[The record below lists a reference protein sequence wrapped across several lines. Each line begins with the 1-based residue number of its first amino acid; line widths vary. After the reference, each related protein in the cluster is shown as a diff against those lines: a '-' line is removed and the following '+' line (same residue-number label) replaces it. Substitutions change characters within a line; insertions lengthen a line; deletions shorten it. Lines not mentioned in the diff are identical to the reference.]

1 MSKVAHY
8 LQEHVVGEV
17 LTSSDARKYFS
28 TDGSIFEITPSVV
41 LYPRNEQD
49 IRKTARFTWQL
60 AERGRIIPMTA
71 RGAGTD
77 QTGASIGAGIIMA
90 FTAHMHKIMELDPK
104 SGLVSVQPGI
114 NYGKLQQALI
124 THGRFL
130 PPYPASLEYSTIG
143 GAVANNASGE
153 RSLKY
158 GDTRGFVRNMRVV
171 LANGE
176 VIETG
181 KLSKRELSRKMGLG
195 TFEGEVYRQVDA
207 LIEENKELIESL
219 SYGVSKN
226 ATGYAIEK
234 VKTKQG
240 FDLTPLFVGAQGTL
254 GLITETTLEAEPH
267 NPQTTLL
274 VAYIDDTALLEQ
286 LMTEVQAMN
295 DKPAC
300 IELVNQQ
307 LLQFVAHQNANLL
320 TGVLPDP
327 LPGYVLL
334 IEFDDT
340 NGRTQKRLAKK
351 VSKMLS
357 KYQVS
362 FHTETDHEA
371 QEQYRKIRDAA
382 SVYITYSEGKRKAVP
397 IIEDGI
403 VPANRFTEY
412 VEKLNELCTKYALKS
427 VLWGH
432 GGDAHLHVMPLIDLS
447 QVGERQKIFKLMDEY
462 YSLLINLGGCPSAQ
476 HNDGRLRGPY
486 VKDFFGET
494 YYELFEKL
502 KKIFDPYGTLNPG
515 VKIGVKPEDLRPLL
529 RQEYDLKHWYMHL
542 PVS

>member
-17 LTSSDARKYFS
+17 LTSDDARKYFS
-28 TDGSIFEITPSVV
+28 TDGSVFEVLPSVV
-41 LYPRNEQD
+41 MYPRSEQD

-77 QTGASIGAGIIMA
+77 QTGASLGAGIIMA
-90 FTAHMHKIMELDPK
+90 FTAHMHKVMELDPK

-114 NYGKLQQALI
+114 NYGKLQQTLI

-130 PPYPASLEYSTIG
+130 PPYPASMEYSTVG
-143 GAVANNASGE
+143 GAIANNASGE
-153 RSLKY
+153 RSIKY

-181 KLSKRELSRKMGLG
+181 KLSKRDISRKMGLG
-195 TFEGEVYRQVDA
+195 TFEGEVYRQMDA
-207 LIEENKELIESL
+207 LIDENKELIEAL
-219 SYGVSKN
+219 SYGVGKN
-226 ATGYAIEK
+226 STGYAIEK

-254 GLITETTLEAEPH
+254 GIITEATLETEPH
-267 NPQTTLL
+267 NPQTTLT
-274 VAYIDDTALLEQ
+274 VAYVDDTALLEQ
-286 LMTEVQAMN
+286 LMTEMQSMT
-295 DKPAC
+295 DKPAS

-320 TGVLPDP
+320 SGVLPDP
-327 LPGYVLL
+327 LPAYVLL

-340 NGRTQKRLAKK
+340 NNRTQKRVAKK
-351 VSKMLS
+351 VSKLLS

-362 FHTETDHEA
+362 YHTETDHEA
-371 QEQYRKIRDAA
+371 QDQYRKIRDAA
-382 SVYITYSEGKRKAVP
+382 SVYITYSEGKRKALPV
-397 IIEDGI
+397 IEDGI
-403 VPANRFTEY
+403 VPANRFAEY
-412 VEKLNELCTKYALKS
+412 IEKLNTLCTKYGLKS
-427 VLWGH
+427 VFWGH

-494 YYELFEKL
+494 YYELFTKI

-515 VKIGVKPEDLRPLL
+515 VKIDVKSEDLRALL